1 MKLQIIKYTKIW
13 YLISIVVIVVGLG
26 AGLLGGFNPG
36 IDFSGGSMI
45 HIDME
50 QKIDLNKLQETIE
63 EFELDESII
72 TVGKDNT
79 EIMIKTSK
87 PLSNEERTEIFN
99 KVAGE
104 YNLEYDNLLAADQ
117 FSASV
122 GEEIQKKAVIAVI
135 IASVGILI
143 YITIRFEIKFAVAAI
158 IALLHDVLVMI
169 AFYGLFRIPINSS
182 FIAAILVIV
191 GYSINDTIVIFDRI
205 RENAHHYKKNR
216 MEELVDTSIN
226 QSLTRSINTS
236 LTALIAVLCVFILGV
251 ESIREFT
258 LPIIAGL
265 IAGTYS
271 SIFIASPIWY
281 QLTNLSNKPHYVG
294 K

>member
-236 LTALIAVLCVFILGV
+236 LTTLIAVLCVFILGV

-281 QLTNLSNKPHYVG
+281 QLTSLSNKPHYAG